1 MSEEV
6 LMPKVGM
13 STSEIVLNEWLVSS
27 GDEVVEDQVIATVE
41 SEKTVVEVEAVCDG
55 FIDIRLDE
63 GEEARPGELIAV
75 IGESAEAARDARGPA
90 PARAPATVSTVVAA
104 EPVVVSDDRVVMLD
118 GAPRV
123 VATPAAQRL
132 AEQHGLD
139 LSTVDATGPRGRVTK
154 ADVERA
160 VAGAAADPAPVP
172 DSLPTADEAPEP
184 VSRPE
189 SRPRRERLPAG
200 NDPDL
205 QRALHREML
214 RARALDEGHMRFIR
228 RGRCESMSHPA
239 TGQEAISAGIT
250 AALEP
255 DDILYPTFRGFG
267 DYLGRGTDM
276 NALVA
281 ELMGR
286 QTGINRG
293 VGGIHLGDREHNTHG
308 VSGCLGAN
316 LTMAA
321 GSAQAVKM
329 RGEARVVMVHVGEG
343 AFNTPDSHA
352 MMNMAAIWGLPL
364 VIIVANNQVVEF
376 SYHDVHFPPEAEGVG
391 SRAGYYGIP
400 NKCLDG
406 NDVELVHGE
415 TLEAVESARRGDG
428 PVLLELIT
436 CRIAGHFDADPLTYI
451 DDDLVEEWKG
461 RDPISRYE
469 AVLIQRGTMDTGAIE
484 AAGAAA
490 REEVD
495 TAFKRALEAEPPST
509 RYLFE
514 NLADTGVL

>member
-1 MSEEV
+1 
-6 LMPKVGM
+6 MPKVGM

-41 SEKTVVEVEAVCDG
+41 SEKTEIEVEAVCGG
-55 FIDIRLDE
+55 FLDIRLAE
-63 GEEARPGELIAV
+63 GEEARPGQLIAV
-75 IGESAEAARDARGPA
+75 IAESPIPAAAPEESPA
-90 PARAPATVSTVVAA
+90 PPPSTAVAA
-104 EPVVVSDDRVVMLD
+104 KPGVVSPERVVMLD
-118 GAPRV
+118 GSQRT

-132 AEQHGLD
+132 AEQHGID
-139 LSTVDATGPRGRVTK
+139 LSTVDATGPRGRATK

-160 VAGAAADPAPVP
+160 VAGVVARPAPAP
-172 DSLPTADEAPEP
+172 DSRLDLDEPAE
-184 VSRPE
+184 PE
-189 SRPRRERLPAG
+189 SRSESRSRRERPPEG
-200 NDPDL
+200 IDQDL
-205 QRALHREML
+205 QWTLHREML
-214 RARALDEGHMRFIR
+214 RTRALDDGHMKFIR

-286 QTGINRG
+286 RTGINRG
-293 VGGIHLGDREHNTHG
+293 VGGVHLGDRAHNTHG

-316 LTMAA
+316 LTMAV
-321 GSAQAVKM
+321 GSAQAIKM
-329 RGEARVVMVHVGEG
+329 RGEPRVVMVHVGEG

-376 SYHDVHFPPEAEGVG
+376 SYHDVHFPPQAEGVG
-391 SRAGYYGIP
+391 TRARYYGIP
-400 NKCLDG
+400 NKCLEG
-406 NDVELVHGE
+406 NDVELVYRE
-415 TLEAVESARRGDG
+415 ARDAVESARNDQG

-436 CRIAGHFDADPLTYI
+436 CRIAGHYDADPLSYI

-461 RDPISRYE
+461 RDPISHYE
-469 AVLIQRGTMDTGAIE
+469 AILIQRGTMDADAVEVARE
-484 AAGAAA
+484 AA
-490 REEVD
+490 RVEVD
-495 TAFKRALEAEPPST
+495 AAFRLALEDEPADVS
-509 RYLFE
+509 YLFE
-514 NLADTGVL
+514 NLAETVVL